1 MNDDNRDQDKHPPKL
16 GFMDILKS
24 TLAGALGVQ
33 SNKNRER
40 DFKHGS
46 IKVYALAGLI
56 FTVAFI
62 ATVVIVV
69 KIVLRNA
76 GM

>member
-1 MNDDNRDQDKHPPKL
+1 MNDDNRDQDKSRQKL
-16 GFMDILKS
+16 GFLDILKS

-40 DFKHGS
+40 DFNHGS
-46 IKVYALAGLI
+46 IKVYAIAGVI
-56 FTVAFI
+56 FTVVFI
-62 ATVVIVV
+62 TTVVIVV

>member
-1 MNDDNRDQDKHPPKL
+1 MNDNNQDQGKQPQKL

-40 DFKHGS
+40 DFNHGS
-46 IKVYALAGLI
+46 IKVYAIAGLI
-56 FTVAFI
+56 FTVVFI
-62 ATVVIVV
+62 TTVVIVV